1 VNLKDINDL
10 QKIEDRLGEIREIL
24 NPEDSPYICDTIVRN
39 IKDEELGSL
48 IEEMLL
54 RMGYKKN
61 ILLKVRKIVKQIQS

>member
-1 VNLKDINDL
+1 MNLKDINDL